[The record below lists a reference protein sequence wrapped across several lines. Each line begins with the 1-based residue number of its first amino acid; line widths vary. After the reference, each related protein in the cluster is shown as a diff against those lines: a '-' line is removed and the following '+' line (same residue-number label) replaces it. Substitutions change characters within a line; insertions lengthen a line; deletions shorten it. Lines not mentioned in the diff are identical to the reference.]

1 MGSCRLLY
9 IEKGW
14 EKMRLYQKV
23 ITKGQGYKTVS
34 DSSVI
39 KRSVSK
45 NKVPKIFLSCSRALA
60 Q

>member
-9 IEKGW
+9 IEKLW